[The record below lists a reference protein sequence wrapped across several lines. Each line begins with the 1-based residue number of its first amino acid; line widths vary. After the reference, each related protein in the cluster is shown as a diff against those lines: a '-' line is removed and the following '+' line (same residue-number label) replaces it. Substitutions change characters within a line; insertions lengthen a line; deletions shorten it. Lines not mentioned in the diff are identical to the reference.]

1 MAKKENMAMVVQ
13 AGLNNGL
20 SLNQAQILAAEIGRE
35 NAFQDKYLWG
45 THYDPYNK
53 AVNAG
58 IISWQGKRARGL
70 MNYLQAQGVMEGGK
84 IVKGQKSL
92 DAQMAYL
99 LNEMRTQK
107 DYAPSKKLFLD
118 NPNVD
123 YNTGVRVL
131 GKNFIR
137 WRIDDPAYAA
147 KGARNRDGFY
157 KQITGITPQAGA
169 PMAGTVPDTSA
180 QPPAPPQTVQQDSVA
195 SVSDTSPMLP
205 PTDTASQ
212 PAANNSMMQ
221 PAAETSPSLS
231 GLNQIYADA
240 AKTIAAAQNLITGA
254 PMVKSDNPLL
264 SSLSALFDSL
274 EV

>member
-1 MAKKENMAMVVQ
+1 MAQKDNIAMVVQ

-157 KQITGITPQAGA
+157 KKITGITPQAG
-169 PMAGTVPDTSA
+169 VPDGAA
-180 QPPAPPQTVQQDSVA
+180 QPPTPPQSVQQDSVTPA
-195 SVSDTSPMLP
+195 NDTSPMLP
-205 PTDTASQ
+205 PTETSMVAL
-212 PAANNSMMQ
+212 PRNNSMMQ
-221 PAAETSPSLS
+221 PATETSPSLS

-240 AKTIAAAQNLITGA
+240 AKTIAAAQNLITGT